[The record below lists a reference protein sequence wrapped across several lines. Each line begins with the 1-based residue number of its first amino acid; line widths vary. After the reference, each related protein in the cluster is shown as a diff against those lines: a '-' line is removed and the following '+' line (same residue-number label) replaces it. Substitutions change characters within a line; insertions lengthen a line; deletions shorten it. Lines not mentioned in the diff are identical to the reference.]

1 MVKKSEVSSEKSLT
15 IMCLSMPLGLIFL
28 CNSKTS
34 LYICV
39 ESIQIFKKRGER
51 EMNVNGSVDFSL
63 IYSLL

>member
-1 MVKKSEVSSEKSLT
+1 
-15 IMCLSMPLGLIFL
+15 MCLSIAPRFDIFMQF
-28 CNSKTS
+28 KTS

-39 ESIQIFKKRGER
+39 ESIQIFKKERRER